1 MQKRANPNAEDAEPN
16 KARALLNM
24 MISGNVQAE
33 WKPLIAAGA
42 DLQAKNKQGQM
53 ALDISRS
60 NNHDKM
66 VSLLSGSIAAR

>member
-1 MQKRANPNAEDAEPN
+1 
-16 KARALLNM
+16 
-24 MISGNVQAE
+24 MISGDVQAE

-42 DLQAKNKQGQM
+42 DLQTKHKQGQM

-60 NNHDKM
+60 YNHDKM

>member
-1 MQKRANPNAEDAEPN
+1 
-16 KARALLNM
+16 M